1 MKHYLCSVCQGL
13 TVQVEEVR
21 IRATYSHRKR
31 IPITEGFLE
40 VKDGGKWRQ
49 ICNEDWNQMN
59 SRVICGMQGFPGEK
73 RFNTRPYKWVMLLG
87 SALGFKQFQLD
98 VMKKLDLS

>member
-1 MKHYLCSVCQGL
+1 MIFHQLQSKTLLLSTFLSNDCLCFDWQGL

-31 IPITEGFLE
+31 IPITEGFVE

-49 ICNEDWNQMN
+49 ICNQDWNEMN
-59 SRVICGMQGFPGEK
+59 SRVICGMYGFPGEK
-73 RFNTRPYKWVMLLG
+73 PFNVRPYK
-87 SALGFKQFQLD
+87 
-98 VMKKLDLS
+98 

>member
-1 MKHYLCSVCQGL
+1 MKCQAVFIAVVISAKTPFCSTCQGV
-13 TVQVEEVR
+13 TVQVEDVR

-49 ICNEDWNQMN
+49 ICNKEWTEMN
-59 SRVICGMQGFPGEK
+59 SRVVCGMNGFPMEK
-73 RFNTRPYKWVMLLG
+73 PFNPRPYK
-87 SALGFKQFQLD
+87 
-98 VMKKLDLS
+98 